1 MVLQLFILKILEEEE
16 LKPFYDIY
24 PEKFNNKTNGITFRR
39 WLIHCNNELTNYI
52 TSLIGEDFKTDATK
66 FGRIREIR

>member
-1 MVLQLFILKILEEEE
+1 MWQLCTHRFWKNSE

-39 WLIHCNNELTNYI
+39 WLRALQ
-52 TSLIGEDFKTDATK
+52 SA
-66 FGRIREIR
+66 